1 MPPRKR
7 VVRTQSASA
16 SREGGDENVPPPVPP
31 IDQDALRQMVQ
42 DAARQAAH
50 EAVQQAVQEA
60 ARVAA
65 QEVVRQMA
73 AAQQVPPV
81 QVQGH
86 QQPPIQPVPPVQ
98 VQGQQQP
105 PIQQVPEVDE
115 TLMQVM
121 KQMKTV
127 DLETFGGTVDP
138 FQAYNWKHRLA
149 TCMQTINCPL
159 RLCLNIAELYLR
171 GNALVWWDGVQSM
184 RDGDMTYED
193 FLIAFDKKYFPRE
206 ALHQKK
212 NAFEHLRQGTRSVRE
227 YEREFCQLR
236 LFAGNNF
243 DAEDLIRRFL
253 DGMRVDLRGRCSMVT
268 YTSLEDLVEK
278 AAVQEACIAEEQK
291 YSKAQPKT
299 ERTSGSPNMAGDQSG
314 TPSCERCHRYHFG
327 DCVMCFAC
335 GRLGHVAKYCRF
347 TKVDGTGTGQVTAPT
362 TLAAASKKC
371 YGCGQPGHIFRDCPR
386 GGRVENPSPAKRQA
400 IAPRE
405 FAARGNERVE
415 PADGMYLFTLVVY
428 VCACCL
434 LRLSCV

>member
-1 MPPRKR
+1 
-7 VVRTQSASA
+7 
-16 SREGGDENVPPPVPP
+16 
-31 IDQDALRQMVQ
+31 
-42 DAARQAAH
+42 
-50 EAVQQAVQEA
+50 
-60 ARVAA
+60 
-65 QEVVRQMA
+65 
-73 AAQQVPPV
+73 
-81 QVQGH
+81 
-86 QQPPIQPVPPVQ
+86 
-98 VQGQQQP
+98 
-105 PIQQVPEVDE
+105 
-115 TLMQVM
+115 
-121 KQMKTV
+121 
-127 DLETFGGTVDP
+127 
-138 FQAYNWKHRLA
+138 
-149 TCMQTINCPL
+149 
-159 RLCLNIAELYLR
+159 
-171 GNALVWWDGVQSM
+171 
-184 RDGDMTYED
+184 
-193 FLIAFDKKYFPRE
+193 
-206 ALHQKK
+206 
-212 NAFEHLRQGTRSVRE
+212 
-227 YEREFCQLR
+227 
-236 LFAGNNF
+236 
-243 DAEDLIRRFL
+243 
-253 DGMRVDLRGRCSMVT
+253 MVT

-299 ERTSGSPNMAGDQSG
+299 ERTSESPNMAGDQSG

-400 IAPRE
+400 IAPRV

>member
-7 VVRTQSASA
+7 VVRTQAASA
-16 SREGGDENVPPPVPP
+16 SREGGDEHVPPPVPP
-31 IDQDALRQMVQ
+31 IDQDVLRQMVQ

-73 AAQQVPPV
+73 AAQQGQQVPPV
-81 QVQGH
+81 QAQGH

-105 PIQQVPEVDE
+105 PIQHVPGIFQVPPPAPPVLPGQVPEVVPPILPGQVLEVDE
-115 TLMQVM
+115 TLMRVM
-121 KQMKTV
+121 RQMKTV
-127 DLETFGGTVDP
+127 DLETFEGTVDP
-138 FQAYNWKHRLA
+138 GVAYKWKHRLA
-149 TCMQTINCPL
+149 SCLQTINCPL

-171 GNALVWWDGVQSM
+171 GDALVWWDGVRSM

-206 ALHQKK
+206 ALHQKR

-236 LFAGNNF
+236 LFAGNHF

-291 YSKAQPKT
+291 FSKESQPKSGRSS
-299 ERTSGSPNMAGDQSG
+299 EQQKRTWEQLGA
-314 TPSCERCHRYHFG
+314 PSCDKCHRHHFG
-327 DCVMCFAC
+327 ECVQCFTC
-335 GRLGHVAKYCRF
+335 GRMGHVSKYCRSRPAE
-347 TKVDGTGTGQVTAPT
+347 VQGTGQIAAPAAGPGSCFNCGQTGHYFRECPTREHT
-362 TLAAASKKC
+362 TL
-371 YGCGQPGHIFRDCPR
+371 P
-386 GGRVENPSPAKRQA
+386 PA
-400 IAPRE
+400 
-405 FAARGNERVE
+405 G
-415 PADGMYLFTLVVY
+415 
-428 VCACCL
+428 
-434 LRLSCV
+434 

>member
-7 VVRTQSASA
+7 VVRTQAASA
-16 SREGGDENVPPPVPP
+16 SREGGDEHVPPPVPS

-42 DAARQAAH
+42 DAARQAAD

-60 ARVAA
+60 ARVAEH
-65 QEVVRQMA
+65 EVVRQMA
-73 AAQQVPPV
+73 AV
-81 QVQGH
+81 Q
-86 QQPPIQPVPPVQ
+86 
-98 VQGQQQP
+98 QGQQILP
-105 PIQQVPEVDE
+105 V
-115 TLMQVM
+115 QVM
-121 KQMKTV
+121 KQMKSV

-138 FQAYNWKHRLA
+138 VQAYNWKHRLA
-149 TCMQTINCPL
+149 TCLQTINCPL
-159 RLCLNIAELYLR
+159 RLCLNIAELYLC
-171 GNALVWWDGVQSM
+171 GDALVWWDGVQSM
-184 RDGDMTYED
+184 RAGDMTYED
-193 FLIAFDKKYFPRE
+193 FLIVFDKKYFPRE

-236 LFAGNNF
+236 LFAGSNF

-291 YSKAQPKT
+291 YSKAQPRI
-299 ERTSGSPNMAGDQSG
+299 ERTSESQNMTGDQSG
-314 TPSCERCHRYHFG
+314 TPSCARCHRYHFG

-347 TKVDGTGTGQVTAPT
+347 TRVDGTGTGQVTAPT
-362 TLAAASKKC
+362 TLEAASKNC
-371 YGCGQPGHIFRDCPR
+371 YGCCQPGHIFRDCPR
-386 GGRVENPSPAKRQA
+386 GGRVENPSPDKRQT
-400 IAPRE
+400 ITPRI

-415 PADGMYLFTLVVY
+415 PTDGFEFEDEFLVSGEE
-428 VCACCL
+428 L
-434 LRLSCV
+434 

>member
-1 MPPRKR
+1 MEIAGHMDVYASGALYEGLRGTKTFVLAAHSYALSAHLMFLCGVLDTVRLTSRSDCYRIGALGMPPRKR

-60 ARVAA
+60 ARVAS

-86 QQPPIQPVPPVQ
+86 QQPPIQPVRPVQ

-105 PIQQVPEVDE
+105 PIQQVHEVDE

-127 DLETFGGTVDP
+127 DLKTFGGTVDP

-149 TCMQTINCPL
+149 TCLQTINCPL

-171 GNALVWWDGVQSM
+171 GDALVWWDGVQSM

-335 GRLGHVAKYCRF
+335 GRLGHVAK
-347 TKVDGTGTGQVTAPT
+347 
-362 TLAAASKKC
+362 
-371 YGCGQPGHIFRDCPR
+371 
-386 GGRVENPSPAKRQA
+386 
-400 IAPRE
+400 
-405 FAARGNERVE
+405 GNERVE
-415 PADGMYLFTLVVY
+415 PADVV
-428 VCACCL
+428 L
-434 LRLSCV
+434 KISSG